1 MTQRRFYVVHGMGR
15 DEVGLVGRITQ
26 PIAQAGGNI
35 QDLRQDVLHGLFTI
49 YMLVD
54 LTESQLDPDRLQALM
69 KQVSDD
75 TGLRM
80 TTEPYTPIPR
90 LPEKQ
95 NLLMILVGI
104 DKPGIIAASSA
115 LLGKYNANI
124 EFAQTIARE
133 GIFLMELL
141 TDVSHVAIPVD
152 NLKRTIRQDLQAMG
166 IRAIFQDQQVFN
178 KRKRIILFH
187 RTSSFLDHSTIDEI
201 LRQTQLDPQEV
212 AKVYEVREPIRS
224 LQNAASRLDGL
235 PMDVVDTVLRS
246 ITPTAGS
253 VELIQTLKVMGY
265 KIALVSSGFS
275 FFTDALRKKL
285 DIDYAFG
292 IPLQIDDD
300 ERIVIGELSAGESGS
315 HDLAGVLSYLQTT
328 EDVDADDISTIDDHD
343 SDETSGIRLDFDL
356 EILLDCFNQRV
367 MSKQNLI
374 GLLGSFGVPRL
385 VEHGD

>member
-1 MTQRRFYVVHGMGR
+1 MTQRRFYVVHGMGS

-49 YMLVD
+49 YMVVD
-54 LTESQLDPDRLQALM
+54 LTDCELNPDQLRNLM
-69 KQVSDD
+69 KQVGDE
-75 TGLRM
+75 TGLQI
-80 TTEPYTPIPR
+80 TVEPYSPVPR
-90 LPEKQ
+90 RPEKQ
-95 NLLMILVGI
+95 NLLMILVGM
-104 DKPGIIAASSA
+104 DQPGIIAASSA

-166 IRAIFQDQQVFN
+166 IRAIFQDRQVFN
-178 KRKRIILFH
+178 KRKRMILFH
-187 RTSSFLDHSTIDEI
+187 VISSFLDHSTLDEI
-201 LRQTQLDPQEV
+201 LRQAQLNPDEV
-212 AKVYEVREPIRS
+212 AKVYDVSQATRS

-235 PMDVVDTVLRS
+235 PMDVVDTVLQS
-246 ITPTAGS
+246 IQPTAGTM
-253 VELIQTLKVMGY
+253 ELLQTLKVMGY

-275 FFTDALRKKL
+275 FVTDALRRKL
-285 DIDYAFG
+285 DIDHAFG
-292 IPLQIDDD
+292 VPLEIDDD
-300 ERIVIGELSAGESGS
+300 ERVVIGELSADESAS

-328 EDVDADDISTIDDHD
+328 EDIDADDITTVDDEGC
-343 SDETSGIRLDFDL
+343 DETPGIRLDFDL

-374 GLLGSFGVPRL
+374 GLLGSFGIPRW
-385 VEHGD
+385 VKTGS